1 MQPQLSPGIRIGR
14 YEIRSQLGAGGMG
27 EVYLAR
33 DTELD
38 RSVALKVLPASVAS
52 DQSRMRRFVQ
62 EAKAASSLN
71 HQNIVT
77 IYEIGETDS
86 IRFIATEFIDGLT
99 LRQRLKRGNISLH
112 EVFEIGIQIASGLAA
127 AHEAGIVHRDI
138 KPENIMLRNRDGFVK
153 LLDFGLVKL
162 TEAPA
167 TITDTEAPTRAL
179 VNTDAGTVMGTV
191 VYMSPEQAR
200 GKPVDARTDIWSLG
214 VILYEMLAGS
224 VPFGGETSADVIAS
238 IVKTEPAPI
247 SRFAPDTPEKLSEI
261 VTKALEK
268 DRDDRYQTIKDLL
281 VDLRRLKKRLD
292 VEAEIDRS
300 VSSEAGTTSM
310 RDSHGAHTIT
320 QPGSQTLSLDSGRPT
335 SSAEYFVT
343 EIKRHKTGAVV
354 GVLVVLAVLVGGGIF
369 VWSKLGTSS
378 QPNVAPE
385 MRITKL
391 TSGGRV
397 NSALIDGST
406 SISPDGKYV
415 VFTLIESGKVS
426 MLVRQVSTGSDVQI
440 VPPSDMRNGGTTI
453 SNDGEFVYYVGVK
466 SGEEGALYQVGILGG
481 APRRILTGIRSPI
494 GFSPDGKRFAYVRQT
509 NNEGLLMVANADG
522 SGERI
527 LSRRSGNDWFSGAG
541 PSWSPDS
548 KTIACGVGTDTG
560 GSHMTVM
567 GYSPED
573 GSTKALTSQRWIGDV
588 RRVLWLK
595 DGSGLVV
602 SAQSIPRNIS
612 PTQLW
617 FISFPSGD
625 ARRITNDLNGYGA
638 VSLGV
643 SADGQ
648 TIVTVQS
655 KPSYQIWMTS
665 LDGGTSSPVQITH
678 GEIDGVNGMDWT
690 ADGHLGFIT
699 QAGDRPELWS
709 IKPEGADARRLIQLK
724 EADGDPSF
732 SPDGKSIFFVS
743 DRSGTPHI
751 WRINADGS
759 DPKQIT
765 SGDFADFSPEVSP
778 DGQWVLF
785 RSFRTG
791 KDMLWRVPAN
801 GGDAIQV
808 TDIGSNSGAYSP
820 DGKLVAI
827 FQLIDG
833 LTPPWRIAI
842 LPAEGGKPVKL
853 IDLPPDAS
861 PFVALAWSGG
871 LSWSS
876 DGRSLILKTTQAGVD
891 NLLLQPI
898 DGGKPQQITKFTSD
912 LISGFA
918 PSRDGKRLAI
928 SRGKSSLDVVL
939 IKDFR

>member
-1 MQPQLSPGIRIGR
+1 
-14 YEIRSQLGAGGMG
+14 
-27 EVYLAR
+27 
-33 DTELD
+33 
-38 RSVALKVLPASVAS
+38 
-52 DQSRMRRFVQ
+52 
-62 EAKAASSLN
+62 
-71 HQNIVT
+71 
-77 IYEIGETDS
+77 
-86 IRFIATEFIDGLT
+86 
-99 LRQRLKRGNISLH
+99 
-112 EVFEIGIQIASGLAA
+112 
-127 AHEAGIVHRDI
+127 
-138 KPENIMLRNRDGFVK
+138 
-153 LLDFGLVKL
+153 
-162 TEAPA
+162 
-167 TITDTEAPTRAL
+167 
-179 VNTDAGTVMGTV
+179 
-191 VYMSPEQAR
+191 
-200 GKPVDARTDIWSLG
+200 
-214 VILYEMLAGS
+214 
-224 VPFGGETSADVIAS
+224 
-238 IVKTEPAPI
+238 
-247 SRFAPDTPEKLSEI
+247 
-261 VTKALEK
+261 
-268 DRDDRYQTIKDLL
+268 
-281 VDLRRLKKRLD
+281 
-292 VEAEIDRS
+292 
-300 VSSEAGTTSM
+300 
-310 RDSHGAHTIT
+310 
-320 QPGSQTLSLDSGRPT
+320 
-335 SSAEYFVT
+335 
-343 EIKRHKTGAVV
+343 
-354 GVLVVLAVLVGGGIF
+354 
-369 VWSKLGTSS
+369 
-378 QPNVAPE
+378 
-385 MRITKL
+385 
-391 TSGGRV
+391 
-397 NSALIDGST
+397 
-406 SISPDGKYV
+406 
-415 VFTLIESGKVS
+415 
-426 MLVRQVSTGSDVQI
+426 
-440 VPPSDMRNGGTTI
+440 
-453 SNDGEFVYYVGVK
+453 
-466 SGEEGALYQVGILGG
+466 
-481 APRRILTGIRSPI
+481 
-494 GFSPDGKRFAYVRQT
+494 
-509 NNEGLLMVANADG
+509 
-522 SGERI
+522 
-527 LSRRSGNDWFSGAG
+527 
-541 PSWSPDS
+541 
-548 KTIACGVGTDTG
+548 
-560 GSHMTVM
+560 MTVM

-573 GSTKALTSQRWIGDV
+573 GSTKTLTSQRWLGDV

-617 FISFPSGD
+617 FIAFPSGD

-871 LSWSS
+871 LSWST

-898 DGGKPQQITKFTSD
+898 DGGKPQQITAFTSD
-912 LISGFA
+912 LISAFA